1 MSDQGLDGDYKSA
14 GFGGKLAFGT
24 RPALLLVDPVLA
36 YVDPTCPLY
45 AGESALAALASMAR
59 LRDVF
64 HQADLPVVL
73 TGVSFQKGG
82 VDGGLFFKK
91 VPALKHF
98 EQGGPMGAFPD
109 ILAPSQ
115 SDIIVL
121 KNYASAFFAT
131 SLASTLHALKVDCV
145 VIGGYSTSG
154 CVRATTLDALQS
166 GFAPFVVRD
175 ACADRD
181 QRPHDAN
188 LFDMQ
193 AKYAEVLNEADA
205 LHLIAAL
212 ART

>member
-1 MSDQGLDGDYKSA
+1 MSDQGLDLDYKSA
-14 GFGGKLAFGT
+14 GFGGNLPFGT
-24 RPALLLVDPVLA
+24 RAALILVDPVLA
-36 YVDPTCPLY
+36 YVDPTCTLF
-45 AGESALAALASMAR
+45 AGDSALAALASMAR
-59 LRDVF
+59 LRDAF

-91 VPALKHF
+91 VPALKLF

-109 ILAPSQ
+109 VLTPSQ

-188 LFDMQ
+188 LFDLQ
-193 AKYAEVLNEADA
+193 AKYAEVIDEATA
-205 LHLIAAL
+205 LDLITIE
-212 ART
+212 RP